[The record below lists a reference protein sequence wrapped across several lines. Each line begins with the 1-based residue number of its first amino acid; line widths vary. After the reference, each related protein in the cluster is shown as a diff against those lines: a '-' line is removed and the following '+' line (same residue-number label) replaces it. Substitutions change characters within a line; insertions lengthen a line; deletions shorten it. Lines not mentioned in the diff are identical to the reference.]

1 MRKAVNV
8 KMSDKRC
15 SGTAAISVDLTTSP
29 HAPIAIPRPS
39 KVHLVEPTTPL
50 APAGRWAGERG
61 ECRTW
66 VRMLACAICASLL
79 FSFGSASAAEP
90 KILTLDDALTIAMER
105 NRDIGKARAYGQ
117 YVQGRYL
124 EERSAALP
132 SLSLNAGAGYA
143 RDESQSALTG
153 GISSTQTRTGEL
165 RLNQTLFSWGKISAA
180 IRGAEEG
187 LKTSEDRLRLYQ
199 QAARRDTTVAF
210 YDVLLARELRALAL
224 SNLQQ
229 KERHL
234 AEAQKRLS
242 AGVATDYDLLAA
254 QVAVD
259 NARPAVIRS
268 ENRIRTAKERLRLVL
283 ALEGGELEVAGNLA
297 TAPVAVPAFEE
308 ALNIA
313 RARRPE
319 LSELRHRIGIY
330 RELVQIASA
339 GNKPT
344 VEFTGTAGWRQLEA
358 AGQTF
363 DGPAWTAGINLSF
376 PFFDGFKTRGK
387 VQQARSDLRTGE
399 LEEAQQMDAVS
410 LEVRNAGFA
419 VTEAEQIVQA
429 LTGTVR
435 QAERLLA
442 MAEQGYQL
450 GVKIRLEVED
460 AETNV
465 VQARSNLAQAR
476 RDYQVAL
483 VDLAWA
489 TGTLGERR
497 EL

>member
-1 MRKAVNV
+1 MHKTVTVNTLAEKCSATGAVITLPPPPPHLRRASLTV
-8 KMSDKRC
+8 P
-15 SGTAAISVDLTTSP
+15 TA
-29 HAPIAIPRPS
+29 
-39 KVHLVEPTTPL
+39 PL
-50 APAGRWAGERG
+50 ASAGRGAGERG
-61 ECRTW
+61 DCRAW
-66 VRMLACAICASLL
+66 VRGLAVAICASILL
-79 FSFGSASAAEP
+79 SFGSASAAEP
-90 KILTLDDALTIAMER
+90 RVLTLDDALSIAMER
-105 NRDIGKARAYGQ
+105 NRDIEKARAYGQ

-132 SLSLNAGAGYA
+132 SLTLDAGAAYS

-153 GISSTQTRTGEL
+153 GIASTQTRRGEL
-165 RLNQTLFSWGKISAA
+165 RLNQTLFSWGKIAAA

-187 LKTSEDRLRLYQ
+187 LKTAEDRLRLYQ

-210 YDVLLARELRALAL
+210 YDVLLAKELRALAQ

-234 AEAQKRLS
+234 AEAQKRLG

-259 NARPAVIRS
+259 NARPELIRS
-268 ENRIRTAKERLRLVL
+268 ENRIRTAKEQLRLVL
-283 ALEGGELEVAGNLA
+283 ALEGGEIEVAGSLEK
-297 TAPVAVPAFEE
+297 APVAVPGFEE

-313 RARRPE
+313 RLRRPE
-319 LSELRHRIGIY
+319 LSELRHRVGIY

-344 VEFTGTAGWRQLEA
+344 LEFTGGAGWRQLEA
-358 AGQTF
+358 AGETF
-363 DGPAWTAGINLSF
+363 DGPAWQAAINLTF
-376 PFFDGFKTRGK
+376 PFFDGFRTRGR
-387 VQQARSDLRTGE
+387 VQQARSDLRSGE
-399 LEEAQQMDAVS
+399 LEVAQQLDEVS

-419 VTEAEQIVQA
+419 VTEAEQIVKA

-460 AETNV
+460 AELNV

-483 VDLAWA
+483 VNLAWA
-489 TGTLGERR
+489 TGTLGETR